1 MPLTASRPTAI
12 ENCSPAA
19 VRIAKNGN
27 GRSVPPEVSSM
38 GIESAAAGLANRARQ
53 RAANVAFSVVIKNV
67 GAEQWFVGGIESEV
81 LIVVPSFGS
90 G

>member
-1 MPLTASRPTAI
+1 
-12 ENCSPAA
+12 
-19 VRIAKNGN
+19 
-27 GRSVPPEVSSM
+27 M

-90 G
+90 GRWATRSGRGQPPRGDFFVRVTSPTL